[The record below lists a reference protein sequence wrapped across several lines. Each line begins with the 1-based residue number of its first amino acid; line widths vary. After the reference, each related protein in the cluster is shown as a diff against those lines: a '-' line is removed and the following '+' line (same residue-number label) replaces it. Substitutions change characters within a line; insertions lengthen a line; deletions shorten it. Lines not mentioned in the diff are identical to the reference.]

1 MPQPNPS
8 YTDGLQA
15 IVDLSVY
22 CYNNAATYMCFDGD
36 PSINANQTE
45 FADSDKGPL
54 GSFTN
59 ASFRKGTL
67 NLQYNLATDELPGA
81 TNLMQPGY
89 IISFRSRY
97 YVVGTPSE
105 KVVKNDVIKFSVAV
119 LELQNPF
126 ISSLLSTLGQ
136 QKRANINANA
146 NTTVNCVATGGRTGA
161 TLSYSVETYAP
172 PGSAAPSGVTIN
184 ANTGIMT
191 VNVVASTPDIRVIVT
206 DTLAD
211 LTLPDSTRI
220 HYGWGRY
227 TPTAA

>member
-1 MPQPNPS
+1 MPQPSPN

-15 IVDLSVY
+15 VIDLSVY
-22 CYNNAATYMCFDGD
+22 CYNNLATYMCYDGD
-36 PSINANQTE
+36 PSVNANQTE
-45 FADSDKGPL
+45 FADSDKAPL

-59 ASFRKGTL
+59 AGFRKGTI
-67 NLQYNLATDELPGA
+67 NLQYNLAIDELPGA

-89 IISFRSRY
+89 ILSFRGRY
-97 YVVGTPSE
+97 YVSATPSE

-126 ISSLLSTLGQ
+126 ISALLTTLGQ
-136 QKRANINANA
+136 QKKANINANS
-146 NTTVNCVATGGRTGA
+146 NTTVNCVATGARTGSTVTYTAETFA
-161 TLSYSVETYAP
+161 T

-184 ANTGIMT
+184 ANTGVLT
-191 VNVVASTPDIRVIVT
+191 VNVTAGTVDIRVVAL
-206 DTLAD
+206 DTSPD
-211 LTLPDSTRI
+211 TSLPDSIRY